1 MIPFRDA
8 ARIAA
13 ASTVDLVFPPRCIAC
28 RAAAQVVGPRTHFC
42 GACATSIDRER
53 GKEACPTC
61 AATVAQHEV
70 RAGRCAE
77 CRNTRP
83 KILALAR
90 VGPYHGVLGEL
101 LRQYKYSRREEL
113 LPVLG
118 DWLISAL
125 RLSDW
130 LPDVEALTCVPT
142 HWRRQVR
149 TRFYPAAE
157 LARHAAGEL
166 GLPFVPLLRR
176 LRAGPHQVGLSYDDR
191 LKNVVGA
198 FDMRRGVELS
208 GARILIIDDV
218 RTTGATLNE
227 CAKVLRRAGAVRTY
241 GAVVVRG
248 KPQHAHST
256 LRPV

>member
-1 MIPFRDA
+1 MIRFRDA
-8 ARIAA
+8 ARLAA
-13 ASTVDLVFPPRCIAC
+13 SSTVDLLFPPRCMAC
-28 RAAAQVVGPRTHFC
+28 RAAARVAGPRIHFC

-113 LPVLG
+113 LPVLA

-125 RLSDW
+125 RLTDW
-130 LPDVEALTCVPT
+130 LPDVEAVTCVPT

-149 TRFYPAAE
+149 TRFYPAAD
-157 LARHAAGEL
+157 LARYAARRL
-166 GLPFVPLLRR
+166 DIPFVPLLRR
-176 LRAGPHQVGLSYDDR
+176 KPGPHQVGLSYSER
-191 LKNVVGA
+191 LNNVLGV
-198 FDMRRGVELS
+198 FSMRRGTELK

-227 CAKVLRRAGAVRTY
+227 CAKVLRRAGAARTY
-241 GAVVVRG
+241 GAVVVRS